1 MLGIISWCISSS
13 SWSSPVK
20 KAENVPAAATSLV
33 HESATA
39 TATMDIATGTG
50 RTSETIAITRIVH
63 IPIFITDPN
72 SEGTE
77 ATSITKNEINR
88 LINQSINHYRKKNR

>member
-1 MLGIISWCISSS
+1 MLGIIIWWISSSSS

-20 KAENVPAAATSLV
+20 KAEDVPTAATSLV

-39 TATMDIATGTG
+39 TMDIVTGAG
-50 RTSETIAITRIVH
+50 STSETIAITRIVH

-77 ATSITKNEINR
+77 ATSITRNEINR
-88 LINQSINHYRKKNR
+88 LINQTINHYKKKNR